1 VSTEHKLPVGERVYN
16 STRIGPEPRLSRL
29 AHTLPSSA
37 VSTQQ
42 TAALPAVTDQSA
54 FPKPYHGGVPDQS
67 AFPNPYHNGVPEGC
81 LSHTS
86 TNFEF
91 TEVQPTNLAG
101 LEHVN
106 VNNIDT
112 VELSSVLTHERV
124 SHKSSTRKR
133 QHDATNAATWQSAS
147 FNGPSAKLKKFDSTM
162 HHVTAPSA
170 ATGPA
175 LQEAA
180 SSSHRYSKPVTSH
193 SQPELKPMSEV
204 IIRSVQSPTQHSRP
218 RFVPRQL
225 SSVMAAEAA
234 AAHKKVVANSVVLG
248 DEQRARLPREVEK
261 DIRATNE
268 QHVVDNTTL
277 SIRRKI
283 KEVGFPTYS

>member
-1 VSTEHKLPVGERVYN
+1 MSTEHKQEHKLPVGEKVYS
-16 STRIGPEPRLSRL
+16 STRVGPEPRLSRL

-42 TAALPAVTDQSA
+42 MAALPAVT
-54 FPKPYHGGVPDQS
+54 DQS

-81 LSHTS
+81 VSHTS

-124 SHKSSTRKR
+124 GHKSSTRKR

-180 SSSHRYSKPVTSH
+180 SSSHRYGKPATSITSH
-193 SQPELKPMSEV
+193 SQPELKPVSEI
-204 IIRSVQSPTQHSRP
+204 IIRSVQPPTQHSRP

-248 DEQRARLPREVEK
+248 DEQGVRLPREVEK

-268 QHVVDNTTL
+268 QHVVDDTTL
-277 SIRRKI
+277 SIRQKI